1 MIWIFF
7 VIALFLVTGLTLY
20 AIRLLK
26 QLKVQKELIAKAK
39 NNRVIRL
46 KESIDIIARAMQSG
60 ECNLSEGVIRLTMLL
75 MPFGKNL
82 STYPAMANLY
92 EVVRDMPTHDDRK
105 LLEKRERMRLDL
117 ERESAEVQFEKDIKQ
132 ELYILLEDIK
142 FLSELDIGNIIIGN
156 LEVYF
161 LIKEYFE
168 KVKCTASSLF
178 AIKSTESAD
187 FFYNLGFDRLVFPR
201 NIEMKDIIEISKNF
215 SKKIELEAFIYGGG
229 CNYCEGTCHLPHI
242 FLGDISFLNEDI
254 KKKSPLPI
262 CKFPIKALNHT
273 SLEMLHQGNKMCGL
287 CYCKYFDSLGIKYFK
302 ITGRTLNSLKKIE
315 ILKKLNN
322 IIEESSFYKCDL
334 DSSYCLYGKRRVE

>member
-82 STYPAMANLY
+82 SSYPAMANLY

-117 ERESAEVQFEKDIKQ
+117 ERESAEVQFEQDIKK

-142 FLSELDIGNIIIGN
+142 S
-156 LEVYF
+156 
-161 LIKEYFE
+161 
-168 KVKCTASSLF
+168 
-178 AIKSTESAD
+178 
-187 FFYNLGFDRLVFPR
+187 
-201 NIEMKDIIEISKNF
+201 
-215 SKKIELEAFIYGGG
+215 IELI
-229 CNYCEGTCHLPHI
+229 
-242 FLGDISFLNEDI
+242 
-254 KKKSPLPI
+254 
-262 CKFPIKALNHT
+262 
-273 SLEMLHQGNKMCGL
+273 
-287 CYCKYFDSLGIKYFK
+287 
-302 ITGRTLNSLKKIE
+302 
-315 ILKKLNN
+315 
-322 IIEESSFYKCDL
+322 
-334 DSSYCLYGKRRVE
+334 

>member
-7 VIALFLVTGLTLY
+7 VIVLFLVTGLTLY

-75 MPFGKNL
+75 RPFGKNL

-117 ERESAEVQFEKDIKQ
+117 ERESAEAQFEKDIKQ

-142 FLSELDIGNIIIGN
+142 S
-156 LEVYF
+156 
-161 LIKEYFE
+161 
-168 KVKCTASSLF
+168 
-178 AIKSTESAD
+178 
-187 FFYNLGFDRLVFPR
+187 
-201 NIEMKDIIEISKNF
+201 
-215 SKKIELEAFIYGGG
+215 IELI
-229 CNYCEGTCHLPHI
+229 
-242 FLGDISFLNEDI
+242 
-254 KKKSPLPI
+254 
-262 CKFPIKALNHT
+262 
-273 SLEMLHQGNKMCGL
+273 
-287 CYCKYFDSLGIKYFK
+287 
-302 ITGRTLNSLKKIE
+302 
-315 ILKKLNN
+315 
-322 IIEESSFYKCDL
+322 
-334 DSSYCLYGKRRVE
+334 

>member
-46 KESIDIIARAMQSG
+46 KKSIDIIARAMQSG

-142 FLSELDIGNIIIGN
+142 SIQII
-156 LEVYF
+156 
-161 LIKEYFE
+161 
-168 KVKCTASSLF
+168 
-178 AIKSTESAD
+178 
-187 FFYNLGFDRLVFPR
+187 
-201 NIEMKDIIEISKNF
+201 
-215 SKKIELEAFIYGGG
+215 
-229 CNYCEGTCHLPHI
+229 
-242 FLGDISFLNEDI
+242 
-254 KKKSPLPI
+254 
-262 CKFPIKALNHT
+262 
-273 SLEMLHQGNKMCGL
+273 
-287 CYCKYFDSLGIKYFK
+287 
-302 ITGRTLNSLKKIE
+302 
-315 ILKKLNN
+315 
-322 IIEESSFYKCDL
+322 
-334 DSSYCLYGKRRVE
+334 

>member
-117 ERESAEVQFEKDIKQ
+117 ERESAEVQFEQDIKQ

-142 FLSELDIGNIIIGN
+142 S
-156 LEVYF
+156 
-161 LIKEYFE
+161 
-168 KVKCTASSLF
+168 
-178 AIKSTESAD
+178 
-187 FFYNLGFDRLVFPR
+187 
-201 NIEMKDIIEISKNF
+201 
-215 SKKIELEAFIYGGG
+215 IELI
-229 CNYCEGTCHLPHI
+229 
-242 FLGDISFLNEDI
+242 
-254 KKKSPLPI
+254 
-262 CKFPIKALNHT
+262 
-273 SLEMLHQGNKMCGL
+273 
-287 CYCKYFDSLGIKYFK
+287 
-302 ITGRTLNSLKKIE
+302 
-315 ILKKLNN
+315 
-322 IIEESSFYKCDL
+322 
-334 DSSYCLYGKRRVE
+334 

>member
-82 STYPAMANLY
+82 SSYTAMSNLY

-117 ERESAEVQFEKDIKQ
+117 ERESAEVQFEQDIKK

-142 FLSELDIGNIIIGN
+142 S
-156 LEVYF
+156 
-161 LIKEYFE
+161 
-168 KVKCTASSLF
+168 
-178 AIKSTESAD
+178 
-187 FFYNLGFDRLVFPR
+187 
-201 NIEMKDIIEISKNF
+201 
-215 SKKIELEAFIYGGG
+215 IELI
-229 CNYCEGTCHLPHI
+229 
-242 FLGDISFLNEDI
+242 
-254 KKKSPLPI
+254 
-262 CKFPIKALNHT
+262 
-273 SLEMLHQGNKMCGL
+273 
-287 CYCKYFDSLGIKYFK
+287 
-302 ITGRTLNSLKKIE
+302 
-315 ILKKLNN
+315 
-322 IIEESSFYKCDL
+322 
-334 DSSYCLYGKRRVE
+334 

>member
-1 MIWIFF
+1 LLERC
-7 VIALFLVTGLTLY
+7 VIPLGEDIKFAENLLIDSPFKEFYTGLKNKYLNNCSISHHYTPNGSISRKDLEK
-20 AIRLLK
+20 LSL
-26 QLKVQKELIAKAK
+26 VAKK
-39 NNRVIRL
+39 NNKTINVTLNIGWY
-46 KESIDIIARAMQSG
+46 SS
-60 ECNLSEGVIRLTMLL
+60 
-75 MPFGKNL
+75 
-82 STYPAMANLY
+82 
-92 EVVRDMPTHDDRK
+92 
-105 LLEKRERMRLDL
+105 
-117 ERESAEVQFEKDIKQ
+117 DIKN
-132 ELYILLEDIK
+132 ILLEDIK

-201 NIEMKDIIEISKNF
+201 NIEMKDIIEISENF

-262 CKFPIKALNHT
+262 CKFPIKALNHP

>member
-75 MPFGKNL
+75 MPLGKNL

-142 FLSELDIGNIIIGN
+142 SIQII
-156 LEVYF
+156 
-161 LIKEYFE
+161 
-168 KVKCTASSLF
+168 
-178 AIKSTESAD
+178 
-187 FFYNLGFDRLVFPR
+187 
-201 NIEMKDIIEISKNF
+201 
-215 SKKIELEAFIYGGG
+215 
-229 CNYCEGTCHLPHI
+229 
-242 FLGDISFLNEDI
+242 
-254 KKKSPLPI
+254 
-262 CKFPIKALNHT
+262 
-273 SLEMLHQGNKMCGL
+273 
-287 CYCKYFDSLGIKYFK
+287 
-302 ITGRTLNSLKKIE
+302 
-315 ILKKLNN
+315 
-322 IIEESSFYKCDL
+322 
-334 DSSYCLYGKRRVE
+334 

>member
-92 EVVRDMPTHDDRK
+92 EVVRDMPTHDARK
-105 LLEKRERMRLDL
+105 LLDKRERMRLDL
-117 ERESAEVQFEKDIKQ
+117 DRESAEVQFEQDIKK

-142 FLSELDIGNIIIGN
+142 S
-156 LEVYF
+156 
-161 LIKEYFE
+161 
-168 KVKCTASSLF
+168 
-178 AIKSTESAD
+178 
-187 FFYNLGFDRLVFPR
+187 
-201 NIEMKDIIEISKNF
+201 
-215 SKKIELEAFIYGGG
+215 IELI
-229 CNYCEGTCHLPHI
+229 
-242 FLGDISFLNEDI
+242 
-254 KKKSPLPI
+254 
-262 CKFPIKALNHT
+262 
-273 SLEMLHQGNKMCGL
+273 
-287 CYCKYFDSLGIKYFK
+287 
-302 ITGRTLNSLKKIE
+302 
-315 ILKKLNN
+315 
-322 IIEESSFYKCDL
+322 
-334 DSSYCLYGKRRVE
+334 

>member
-7 VIALFLVTGLTLY
+7 VIVLFLVTELTLY

-117 ERESAEVQFEKDIKQ
+117 ERESAEAQFEKDIKQ

-142 FLSELDIGNIIIGN
+142 S
-156 LEVYF
+156 
-161 LIKEYFE
+161 
-168 KVKCTASSLF
+168 
-178 AIKSTESAD
+178 
-187 FFYNLGFDRLVFPR
+187 
-201 NIEMKDIIEISKNF
+201 
-215 SKKIELEAFIYGGG
+215 IELI
-229 CNYCEGTCHLPHI
+229 
-242 FLGDISFLNEDI
+242 
-254 KKKSPLPI
+254 
-262 CKFPIKALNHT
+262 
-273 SLEMLHQGNKMCGL
+273 
-287 CYCKYFDSLGIKYFK
+287 
-302 ITGRTLNSLKKIE
+302 
-315 ILKKLNN
+315 
-322 IIEESSFYKCDL
+322 
-334 DSSYCLYGKRRVE
+334 

>member
-142 FLSELDIGNIIIGN
+142 SIRII
-156 LEVYF
+156 
-161 LIKEYFE
+161 
-168 KVKCTASSLF
+168 
-178 AIKSTESAD
+178 
-187 FFYNLGFDRLVFPR
+187 
-201 NIEMKDIIEISKNF
+201 
-215 SKKIELEAFIYGGG
+215 
-229 CNYCEGTCHLPHI
+229 
-242 FLGDISFLNEDI
+242 
-254 KKKSPLPI
+254 
-262 CKFPIKALNHT
+262 
-273 SLEMLHQGNKMCGL
+273 
-287 CYCKYFDSLGIKYFK
+287 
-302 ITGRTLNSLKKIE
+302 
-315 ILKKLNN
+315 
-322 IIEESSFYKCDL
+322 
-334 DSSYCLYGKRRVE
+334 